1 MSCFIVK
8 AETMAKMADYI
19 ETMYNAGFNYTGF
32 EMPQTLH
39 KYIAEKCTDA
49 RGNANA
55 EKIYN
60 ELYILNYNA
69 YNSRYKETEKLAWA
83 EYKHQSFVKPNEH
96 GNGHYNI
103 KQWQYQAVKH
113 LQCIIYQCSED
124 GNKENELLNGLI
136 NLKNTLMAFIVMNQ
150 EEYKAADWS

>member
-49 RGNANA
+49 RGNADA
-55 EKIYN
+55 KKIYN

-69 YNSRYKETEKLAWA
+69 YKSRYKETEKPAWA
-83 EYKHQSFVKPNEH
+83 EYKHQSFVKPNEY

-113 LQCIIYQCSED
+113 LQCIIYQSSED